1 MKNKF
6 LYIVTVLIWG
16 STWIAIK
23 YQLGS
28 VDPLISTFYRF
39 AIAALILIIFC
50 HVRGLKMRFSLKD
63 HIFLALFGFLLFS
76 VSYWMVYIAEMH
88 ITSGVVAVTFS
99 SIVFMNIING
109 AIFLKTPIKSQ
120 MVAGAVIGIIGIG
133 FIFLPEIKSFDFSDK
148 SVQGLGMC
156 FLSVLMASLG
166 NIVSAR
172 NSENNLP
179 IVQAN
184 AFGMAYGAIILLL
197 LAVLLGKE
205 FTISLSASYLVSL
218 FYLAFFGSILAFGS
232 YLTLIGKIGADK
244 ASYAIMVVPV
254 VALIISSF
262 YEGYVWNLQSIIG
275 LMLVLTG
282 NFLALRKKHLPEIA
296 VAKDQGLI

>member
-6 LYIVTVLIWG
+6 LYVVTILIWG

-39 AIAALILIIFC
+39 ALAAIILVLFC
-50 HVRGLKMRFSLKD
+50 SLRGLNMKFTIKEHL
-63 HIFLALFGFLLFS
+63 FLALFGLLLFS
-76 VSYWMVYIAEMH
+76 INYWMVYLAEIH

-99 SIVFMNIING
+99 SIVFMNIFNG

-120 MVAGAVIGIIGIG
+120 MVFGAVIGIIGIC
-133 FIFLPEIKSFDFSDK
+133 FIFAQEIQSFDFSDK
-148 SVQGLGMC
+148 SVQGLSMC
-156 FLSVLMASLG
+156 FLSVLLASFG

-172 NSENNLP
+172 NSEKGLP
-179 IVQAN
+179 IIQAN
-184 AFGMAYGAIILLL
+184 AFGMAYGSAILLL
-197 LAVLLGKE
+197 LAIFLGKE
-205 FTISLSASYLVSL
+205 FTISLTTSYITSL
-218 FYLAFFGSILAFGS
+218 LYLTVFGSILAFGS

-262 YEGYVWNLQSIIG
+262 FEGYVWNLQAALG
-275 LMLVLTG
+275 LVLVLAG
-282 NFLALRKKHLPEIA
+282 NFLALRRKAHA
-296 VAKDQGLI
+296 

>member
-1 MKNKF
+1 MKNRF

-39 AIAALILIIFC
+39 ALAALILMLFC
-50 HVRGLKMRFSLKD
+50 YVRGLNMRFSIKD
-63 HIFLALFGFLLFS
+63 HMFLALFGFLLFS
-76 VSYWMVYIAEMH
+76 VSYWMVYMAEIY

-99 SIVFMNIING
+99 AIVFMNIING
-109 AIFLKTPIKSQ
+109 AIFLKKPINSQ
-120 MVAGAVIGIIGIG
+120 MVAGAFIGIIGIG
-133 FIFLPEIKSFDFSDK
+133 FIFFPEIKSFDFSDK

-172 NSENNLP
+172 NSENGLP
-179 IVQAN
+179 VVQAN
-184 AFGMAYGAIILLL
+184 AFGMAYGAIVMLLIAILI
-197 LAVLLGKE
+197 GKE
-205 FTISLSASYLVSL
+205 FTISFSTSYLTSL
-218 FYLAFFGSILAFGS
+218 FYLAIFGSILGFGS
-232 YLTLIGKIGADK
+232 YLTLIGEIGADK
-244 ASYAIMVVPV
+244 ASYAIMLVPV

-262 YEGYVWNLQSIIG
+262 CEGYVWNLPSVFG
-275 LMLVLTG
+275 LTLVLIG
-282 NFLALRKKHLPEIA
+282 NFMALRKKYLPEIA
-296 VAKDQGLI
+296 VAKDRGLI

>member
-1 MKNKF
+1 MKNKL

-39 AIAALILIIFC
+39 ALAASILILFC
-50 HVRGLKMRFSLKD
+50 YLRGLNMRFSLKN
-63 HIFLALFGFLLFS
+63 HMFFVHFGFLLFS
-76 VSYWMVYIAEMH
+76 VSYWMVYLAELY

-99 SIVFMNIING
+99 AIVFMNIING
-109 AIFLKTPIKSQ
+109 HIFLKKPIKSQ
-120 MVAGAVIGIIGIG
+120 MVAGAFIGIVGIG
-133 FIFLPEIKSFDFSDK
+133 FIFFPEIKSFDYSDK

-156 FLSVLMASLG
+156 FLSVVMASLG

-172 NSENNLP
+172 NSEKGLP
-179 IVQAN
+179 VLQAN
-184 AFGMAYGAIILLL
+184 AFGMAYGALIMLLI
-197 LAVLLGKE
+197 AIFIGKE
-205 FTISLSASYLVSL
+205 FTVSFSTSYLVSL
-218 FYLAFFGSILAFGS
+218 FYLAIFGSIVAFGS
-232 YLTLIGKIGADK
+232 YLTLIGEIGADK

-262 YEGYVWNLQSIIG
+262 CEGYVWNLQSVFG
-275 LMLVLTG
+275 LVLVLSG
-282 NFLALRKKHLPEIA
+282 NFMALRKKISA
-296 VAKDQGLI
+296 

>member
-6 LYIVTVLIWG
+6 LYVVTVLIWG

-28 VDPLISTFYRF
+28 VDPLISTFFRF
-39 AIAALILIIFC
+39 ALAAMILVLFC
-50 HVRGLKMRFSLKD
+50 YVRGLKMRFSLKN
-63 HIFLALFGFLLFS
+63 HLFLMLFGFLLFS
-76 VSYWMVYIAEMH
+76 VSYWMVYLAEIS

-109 AIFLKTPIKSQ
+109 AIFLKTPIKNQ
-120 MVAGAVIGIIGIG
+120 MVAGAVIGMIGIC

-148 SVQGLGMC
+148 SIQGLAMC

-166 NIVSAR
+166 NIVSSR
-172 NSENNLP
+172 NSENGLP
-179 IVQAN
+179 VVQAN
-184 AFGMAYGAIILLL
+184 AFGMAYGAVILFL
-197 LAVLLGKE
+197 LAILLGKE
-205 FTISLSASYLVSL
+205 FTISLSTPYLGSL
-218 FYLAFFGSILAFGS
+218 FYLVIFGSILAFGS
-232 YLTLIGKIGADK
+232 YLTLIGEIGADK

-262 YEGYVWNLQSIIG
+262 YEGYVWNLQSVLG
-275 LMLVLTG
+275 LVLVLTG
-282 NFLALRKKHLPEIA
+282 NFLALRKKIMPEFA
-296 VAKDQGLI
+296 VAKD

>member
-6 LYIVTVLIWG
+6 LYIVTILIWG

-39 AIAALILIIFC
+39 ALAALILILFC
-50 HVRGLKMRFSLKD
+50 YFRGLKMRFSIKD
-63 HIFLALFGFLLFS
+63 HIFLALFGLLLFS
-76 VSYWMVYIAEMH
+76 INYWMVYLAEIH

-120 MVAGAVIGIIGIG
+120 MVAGAFIGILGIC

-148 SVQGLGMC
+148 SVQGLCMC
-156 FLSVLMASLG
+156 FLSVLLASLG

-172 NSENNLP
+172 NSENGLP
-179 IVQAN
+179 IIQAN

-197 LAVLLGKE
+197 TALFLGKE
-205 FTISLSASYLVSL
+205 FSISFATPYLVSL
-218 FYLAFFGSILAFGS
+218 LYLAIFGSILAFGS
-232 YLTLIGKIGADK
+232 YLTLIGEIGADK

-254 VALIISSF
+254 VALVISSF
-262 YEGYVWNLQSIIG
+262 CEGYVWNLQSVFG
-275 LMLVLTG
+275 LALVLSG
-282 NFLALRKKHLPEIA
+282 NFLALRKKNL
-296 VAKDQGLI
+296 GLRLLLQKITD